1 MATIA
6 VALPGEITQK
16 DKIEKM
22 VKKRRLN
29 FDYISRLHA
38 GGGGGGDTEIHGLN
52 VAQIRRRDILEF
64 YDEGTLSKRAGNLF
78 YLGLSLGRM
87 IMLPYDDLSMVR
99 SCAQLITEYEHH
111 MSNSASQNLVRLR
124 WEREGG
130 GERGEGG
137 GSWWW
142 CACACACACVFL
154 LRFVF
159 VCEL

>member
-6 VALPGEITQK
+6 VAAPGEITQK

-29 FDYISRLHA
+29 FDYIARLHA
-38 GGGGGGDTEIHGLN
+38 GGGGGGDTEIHWLN

-111 MSNSASQNLVRLR
+111 MSNSASQNLVRRR
-124 WEREGG
+124 WERNGRV
-130 GERGEGG
+130 RGFLVMVCVCVSVGVCVCV
-137 GSWWW
+137 
-142 CACACACACVFL
+142 CAV
-154 LRFVF
+154 RW
-159 VCEL
+159 